1 MGLKIGGQSGG
12 EEASSL
18 EEGDLPLEN
27 NRPPGGQMMKSLWS
41 VVPQNKGAFKGLVG
55 REEEGGRGEDKRTS
69 LIFSLLLLSPPLSF
83 PHSRAGGVCILEQVL
98 FMRGPARD
106 LLKYLNSS
114 RQGKKLSPFPQLLI
128 RN

>member
-1 MGLKIGGQSGG
+1 MGLKIGGQSGR

-41 VVPQNKGAFKGLVG
+41 VVPQNKGAFKGL
-55 REEEGGRGEDKRTS
+55 GGRGEDRENLS
-69 LIFSLLLLSPPLSF
+69 VFFSPAPESPLSF
-83 PHSRAGGVCILEQVL
+83 PHSQAVGVCILEQVL
-98 FMRGPARD
+98 FMRGPGRD

-114 RQGKKLSPFPQLLI
+114 RQGKKLSPSPHSWSGI
-128 RN
+128 RSGI